1 MTPSW
6 NIFLAYENG
15 LARTEVS
22 LLVQIQVNPPL
33 QNQTPPAEADPPKK
47 EIPQEV
53 KSSRILDE
61 WKANVQ
67 LYIHHD
73 NLKQERI
80 RHFLNLQAALLAF
93 VGLSTR
99 QAIEGWDSLLTAITF
114 LSFSIGIS
122 MISFQLAYSWKAMD
136 ERARKFTL
144 FERKR
149 LRDLEEE
156 WAGLFGTGLS
166 TYTSLGAVLENSAGE
181 QKLHSIS
188 PERFHEI
195 RNAYI
200 KDYGVLDDPS
210 VPAAAKEKHV
220 FMWILGFWLFSFLGN
235 LGLLIYRISL

>member
-1 MTPSW
+1 
-6 NIFLAYENG
+6 
-15 LARTEVS
+15 VS
-22 LLVQIQVNPPL
+22 PLVQIQVNPPL
-33 QNQTPPAEADPPKK
+33 QNQPPTADPAQAKRETAK
-47 EIPQEV
+47 EV
-53 KSSRILDE
+53 NSSRILDE

-99 QAIEGWDSLLTAITF
+99 QAIEGWDLLLTAITF

-122 MISFQLAYSWKAMD
+122 MIAFQLAYSWKAMD

-149 LRDLEEE
+149 LRELEEE
-156 WAGLFGTGLS
+156 WTGLFGSGLS

-181 QKLHSIS
+181 HRFKSIS
-188 PERFHEI
+188 RDLHDKI
-195 RNAYI
+195 RGAYI
-200 KDYGVLDDPS
+200 KDYEILMDPS

-235 LGLLIYRISL
+235 LGLLIYRITL